1 MKILACPNSPYHIEA
16 LKLMRQLNYHSV
28 EVINSIV
35 NKCLLGKV
43 KTEDLSVLRK
53 EALSLLKTS
62 EHHNVEMSLFEALS
76 ACLDDSEF
84 SVKLDAC
91 DEIHRQFTF
100 VKIYGVEKFTKAKDQ
115 SNIVTKLMLK
125 LIVILEGNDDSM
137 LNCLYPLIDVIGLF
151 PEEID
156 INAKAWSSVLSR
168 LVKIV
173 MDEEKTSMECKEL
186 AHLCIIAVTNS
197 NKKIIIDELT
207 EIGRKGDKK
216 VEEYIQSMLSSD

>member
-1 MKILACPNSPYHIEA
+1 
-16 LKLMRQLNYHSV
+16 MRHLNYHSS
-28 EVINSIV
+28 EAINSVIV
-35 NKCLLGKV
+35 KCLQGKV
-43 KTEDLSVLRK
+43 KTEDLSVLRR
-53 EALSLLKTS
+53 EALSLLKNS

-76 ACLDDSEF
+76 ACLDDAQF
-84 SVKLDAC
+84 SVRLDAC

-125 LIVILEGNDDSM
+125 LICILEGQDDSM

-156 INAKAWSSVLSR
+156 INAKAWSSVLKR
-168 LVKIV
+168 LVGIV
-173 MDEEKTSMECKEL
+173 MDEEKTSMESKEL

-197 NKKIIIDELT
+197 NKKVIIDELT
-207 EIGRKGDKK
+207 LIAKTEDRK
-216 VEEYIQSMLSSD
+216 VSEYIESMLSSD